1 MRAKVGIRTLNHMG
15 LTYNFLTD
23 WWFRI
28 GLRLQFFFFNHI
40 FWVLFC
46 NFLLPCWSFQTFRSL
61 VSHARC
67 GEAIEASSKGIL
79 EKEAQ
84 IKTAED
90 IDPWKLEPKWSEK
103 GQKSIDITAVWR
115 WWHGW
120 AFAVKA
126 SWYIPFMIFAQVV
139 SDIFF
144 VAHKMFHR
152 PGSSP
157 RLGYSKIP
165 WCLSST

>member
-90 IDPWKLEPKWSEK
+90 IDPWKLEPKWVRKGSEIHRYHSRLEMMTWM
-103 GQKSIDITAVWR
+103 GLCCKSFLVYTLHDLR
-115 WWHGW
+115 PSGKWH
-120 AFAVKA
+120 
-126 SWYIPFMIFAQVV
+126 
-139 SDIFF
+139 FF
-144 VAHKMFHR
+144 LLLTKCSIA
-152 PGSSP
+152 PG
-157 RLGYSKIP
+157 L
-165 WCLSST
+165 LQD

>member
-1 MRAKVGIRTLNHMG
+1 MG

-139 SDIFF
+139 SDRFF

>member
-1 MRAKVGIRTLNHMG
+1 MVQ
-15 LTYNFLTD
+15 D
-23 WWFRI
+23 WFAI
-28 GLRLQFFFFNHI
+28 A
-40 FWVLFC
+40 V
-46 NFLLPCWSFQTFRSL
+46 FLLQSYFLGYFFVTFCFPPDPFRLLDTFRSL

-90 IDPWKLEPKWSEK
+90 TLVNLSQNGQKK

-126 SWYIPFMIFAQVV
+126 SWCILFMIFAQVV
-139 SDIFF
+139 SASFF
-144 VAHKMFHR
+144 VAQNMFHR
-152 PGSSP
+152 FGSP
-157 RLGYSKIP
+157 RRGGYSKIP
-165 WCLSST
+165 WCLSSTSRGFHKWGHPF